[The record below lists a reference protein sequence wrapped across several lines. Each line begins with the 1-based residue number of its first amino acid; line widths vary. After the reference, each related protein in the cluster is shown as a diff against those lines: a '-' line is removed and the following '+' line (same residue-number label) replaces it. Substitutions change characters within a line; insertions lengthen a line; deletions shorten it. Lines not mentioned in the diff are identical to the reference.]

1 MWLGLPGAGGP
12 GLYLYSWASRRCG
25 HDEAYSKL
33 PLTDS
38 NVHQVGHYVLCVTRY
53 AGSL

>member
-1 MWLGLPGAGGP
+1 MELGFIYIAGPLG
-12 GLYLYSWASRRCG
+12 GGG

-33 PLTDS
+33 PLTGS